1 VPNHHPADI
10 AGLLARARTHGRVS
24 IDTEF
29 MREKTYWAKLCL
41 VQVAVGDECALID
54 PLAGDDMAPLLE
66 VLADPTVIKIVHAGS
81 QDLEI
86 FYRMSGSAA
95 GPIFDTQIAA
105 TVAGFPSQVGY
116 ARLVK
121 DLFDVDI
128 DKSDTFTDWS
138 RRPLTPAQIEYA
150 LNDVRYLDG
159 AYLELTARLQK
170 DGRAGWLATDMAR
183 LSDDALYAV
192 DPDEQFRRMKR
203 ISSLS
208 RRQLGVLQKVAAWR
222 EREAMRRDMPR
233 RWVLGDET
241 LVEVARR
248 RPESA
253 AALTDVRGLNLRSL
267 GDGGAGLIAAVR
279 AGIDTAEAD
288 LPRVDKKP
296 RTVVDVEGVVELM
309 GALVRV
315 RSSEHGIAVPLLA
328 TRGDLERLASGQRED
343 SPLLEGW
350 RKAIVGDDLVAL
362 LDGAIGLRVLD
373 GAVLAE
379 PCGPGA
385 SVALAGGVTVP
396 ETAGMAAA
404 AAVAGVDVGVMAAS
418 VIAGAFPD
426 EPDLPTDE

>member
-1 VPNHHPADI
+1 VPSHDPTEIVD
-10 AGLLARARTHGRVS
+10 LLARARVHGRVS

-54 PLAGDDMAPLLE
+54 PLAGDDMTPLLD
-66 VLADPTVIKIVHAGS
+66 VLADPAVIKIVHAGS

-86 FYRMSGSAA
+86 FYRMSGKAA
-95 GPIFDTQIAA
+95 GPVFDTQIAA

-116 ARLVK
+116 ARLMK

-128 DKSDTFTDWS
+128 DKSDTFTDWA
-138 RRPLTPAQIEYA
+138 RRPLTPTQIEYA

-159 AYLELTARLQK
+159 AFLELTARLEK
-170 DGRAGWLATDMAR
+170 DGRAAWLAADMAR
-183 LSDDALYAV
+183 LSDDKVYAV
-192 DPDEQFRRMKR
+192 DPDEQFRRIKR

-248 RPESA
+248 RPSDA
-253 AALTDVRGLNLRSL
+253 AALSDVRGLNVRSL
-267 GDGGAGLIAAVR
+267 GDGGTGLIAAVQEGV
-279 AGIDTAEAD
+279 ATPEDD
-288 LPRVDKKP
+288 LPRIEKKP

-315 RSSEHGIAVPLLA
+315 RSAEHGIAVPLLA
-328 TRGDLERLASGQRED
+328 TRGDLERLASGLRDD
-343 SPLLEGW
+343 SPLLSGW
-350 RKAIVGDDLVAL
+350 RKTIVGDDLIAL
-362 LDGAIGLRVLD
+362 MDGVIGLRVLD
-373 GAVLAE
+373 GRVLAE
-379 PCGPGA
+379 PCATG
-385 SVALAGGVTVP
+385 ALAVHAPATVAADGP
-396 ETAGMAAA
+396 DAAA
-404 AAVAGVDVGVMAAS
+404 TAEAVLAEAH
-418 VIAGAFPD
+418 PD
-426 EPDLPTDE
+426 GPPLTADE